1 MTVKELIENLSQ
13 LKEDLPITMNIDDHY
28 VKDLNR
34 VVECEDQ
41 IILD

>member
-1 MTVKELIENLSQ
+1 MTVKELKEHLAQLSD
-13 LKEDLPITMNIDDHY
+13 ELPIAINVDDYY

-34 VVECEDQ
+34 VVECDDQ